1 VGHAPAFSAERPVAT
16 ETFTVDLTHQGGYAF
31 TAYYGAGGPPPLGVD
46 ELPPLGEGLG
56 PNPSRL
62 LATAVAH
69 CLGASLLHCLRKQ
82 RIEPSGLTIT
92 IEGDL
97 DRNDRGRLR
106 IGSLRV
112 VLTPDVTEAERARMS
127 RCTDL
132 FEDFCVV
139 TESIRKGIP
148 VEVTVE
154 PTVSEE
160 VPCSAC
166 QPGAGSSPP
175 AAVA

>member
-1 VGHAPAFSAERPVAT
+1 MGHAPAFSAEHLVAT

-46 ELPPLGEGLG
+46 ELPPLGAGLG

-69 CLGASLLHCLRKQ
+69 CLGESLLHCLRKQ
-82 RIEPSGLTIT
+82 RIEPNGLAIT

-112 VLTPDVTEAERARMS
+112 VLTPDVTEAERARMR
-127 RCTDL
+127 RCTEL

-139 TESIRKGIP
+139 TESVRQGIP
-148 VEVTVE
+148 IRVTVE
-154 PTVSEE
+154 PNAGHE
-160 VPCSAC
+160 VTCPSC
-166 QPGAGSSPP
+166 QPGAGSLPP

>member
-1 VGHAPAFSAERPVAT
+1 VGRAPAFNPERPVAT
-16 ETFTVDLTHQGGYAF
+16 ETFSVDLNHQGGYAF
-31 TAYYGAGGPPPLGVD
+31 TAHYGAGGPPPLDVD
-46 ELPPLGEGLG
+46 ELPPLGEGNG

-62 LATAVAH
+62 LATAVGH
-69 CLGASLLHCLRKQ
+69 CLAASLLHCLRKQ
-82 RIEPSGLTIT
+82 RIEPKGLTVT

-112 VLTPDVTEAERARMS
+112 TLTPDVTEAEQARMR
-127 RCTDL
+127 RCTEL

-139 TESIRKGIP
+139 TESVRQGIP
-148 VEVTVE
+148 VQVTVE
-154 PTVSEE
+154 PNVGEAVTCPS
-160 VPCSAC
+160 C

>member
-1 VGHAPAFSAERPVAT
+1 MGRAPAFIAERPVAI
-16 ETFTVDLTHQGGYAF
+16 ETFSVNLTHEGGYAF
-31 TAYYGAGGPPPLGVD
+31 TAHYGAGGPPALRLD
-46 ELPPLGEGLG
+46 ELPPLGEGRG

-82 RIEPSGLTIT
+82 RIEPNGLAIT

-112 VLTPDVTEAERARMS
+112 VLTPEVTDAERARMG
-127 RCTDL
+127 RCTEL

-139 TESIRKGIP
+139 TESVRKGIP

-154 PTVSEE
+154 PSVPEE
-160 VPCSAC
+160 VPCCAC

-175 AAVA
+175 AAAA

>member
-1 VGHAPAFSAERPVAT
+1 VAT
-16 ETFTVDLTHQGGYAF
+16 ETFSVDLHRDGGYAF
-31 TAYYGAGGPPPLGVD
+31 TAYYGAGGPPPVQVD
-46 ELPPLGEGLG
+46 ELPPLREGLG

-82 RIEPSGLTIT
+82 RIEPNGLRVT

-112 VLTPDVTEAERARMS
+112 VLTPDVTDAERARMT
-127 RCTDL
+127 RCVEL

-139 TESIRKGIP
+139 TESVRKGIP
-148 VEVTVE
+148 IHVTVE
-154 PTVSEE
+154 HGTGEE
-160 VPCSAC
+160 VTCASC
-166 QPGAGSSPP
+166 QPDVGSSARP
-175 AAVA
+175 AAV

>member
-1 VGHAPAFSAERPVAT
+1 MAT
-16 ETFTVDLTHQGGYAF
+16 ETFSVDLTHQGGYAF
-31 TAYYGAGGPPPLGVD
+31 TAYYGAGGPPPLDVD
-46 ELPPLGEGLG
+46 ELPPLGKGLG

-62 LATAVAH
+62 LATAVGH

-82 RIEPSGLTIT
+82 RIEPNGLAVT

-112 VLTPDVTEAERARMS
+112 VLAPEVTEEERARMS
-127 RCTDL
+127 RCTEL

-139 TESIRKGIP
+139 TESVRKGIP
-148 VEVTVE
+148 VAVTVE
-154 PTVSEE
+154 PN
-160 VPCSAC
+160 VPEAVTCAAC
-166 QPGAGSSPP
+166 QPDGGSSP
-175 AAVA
+175 AAVIA